1 MKLTEIL
8 HKVILSEGRV
18 EDAQQYFED
27 AVGSWPVA
35 EFQNPAGVGAG
46 TNVEGVLDHFVQNDP
61 SGNNKYLMWM
71 VKMYLNPEERGT
83 SPNDISS
90 LVQRFHKNVDRLTP
104 EIIADMGFYSEAPIS
119 QSPKNIDS
127 YTAIATLERVLD
139 EIEGRQTRKE
149 KEDTAKAGGEKLYED
164 DRWLVVKPHTLE
176 ASCYYGAGTKWCTTQ
191 KDSDHF
197 KDYTSKGPLYYIID
211 KSRQLGRFYKIALH
225 VTWDGEEEFYDEKDK
240 LLEKDVLDAIKN
252 LLPKSVLDSTFND
265 WENTGKPE
273 KELMSLGEFRTT
285 LTRYVENTRN
295 QQTIKTNSGIW
306 RLHISQ
312 GVWYWFSTPNEPNDY
327 IEVQATPF
335 HNNLMEFPFDS
346 DDIKNIDSPDPWS
359 ITFGADF
366 ASKPNFTPEQYLDP
380 EPTGWMTVEGNVK
393 TFLNSI
399 YRPLVKQVLDG
410 KEVQA
415 AAGADYTTWDAQS
428 WVSSYA
434 FKYPPKKGT
443 MTQKFTDYLK
453 QNPRRTSNQF
463 YEDVLGYPRP
473 KGHNNMFF
481 ASIKDAG
488 IVKMERQGR
497 QFVYSLGPN
506 YPTWTEGKLLRTG
519 GRYS

>member
-1 MKLTEIL
+1 MYNILLTE
-8 HKVILSEGRV
+8 GRI
-18 EDAQQYFED
+18 EDAQQYFEK

-35 EFQNPAGVGAG
+35 EEGNPAGIGAG
-46 TNVEGVLDHFVQNDP
+46 TNVDGALQHFINQDP

-71 VKMYLNPEERGT
+71 VKMYVNPEERGT
-83 SPNDISS
+83 APFDISS
-90 LVQRFHKNVDRLTP
+90 LVQRFHNNVDRLTP
-104 EIIADMGFYSEAPIS
+104 EFIANMQFYSEAPIS
-119 QSPKNIDS
+119 KSPKNIDS
-127 YTAIATLERVLD
+127 YASIATLERVMD
-139 EIEGRQTRKE
+139 ELESGMSRKQA
-149 KEDTAKAGGEKLYED
+149 EDEAKKGAEKLFED

-176 ASCYYGAGTKWCTTQ
+176 ASCYYGAGTKWCTTE

-225 VTWDGEEEFYDEKDK
+225 VTWDGKEEFYDEKDK

-252 LLPKSVLDSTFND
+252 LLPKAVLDITFND
-265 WENTGKPE
+265 WESGTPPE
-273 KELMSLGEFRTT
+273 KELMSLEQFRTT
-285 LTRYVENTRN
+285 LTRYVENNRN
-295 QQTIKTNSGIW
+295 QRTLKTNSGIW
-306 RLHISQ
+306 RLYISE
-312 GVWYWFSTPNEPNDY
+312 GVWYWFSTQTDKSPEV

-366 ASKPNFTPEQYLDP
+366 AHKNNLKPEYYLDP
-380 EPTGWMTVEGNVK
+380 DPDGHITVEGNVRA
-393 TFLNSI
+393 FLNYI

-410 KEVQA
+410 KEVQKA
-415 AAGADYTTWDAQS
+415 VGQEYTTWDTES

-434 FKYPPKKGT
+434 FKYPPRKGT

-453 QNPRRTSNQF
+453 ENPRRTSNQF
-463 YEDVLGYPRP
+463 YEDVLGYSRPR
-473 KGHNNMFF
+473 GHNNMFF
-481 ASIKDAG
+481 ASIKDSG

-506 YPTWTEGKLLRTG
+506 YHDWTQGKLLRTG